1 MASVIG
7 QFLGLIG
14 LDIYPPTTMVEL
26 IPYLLELLVGVV
38 LVSGVF
44 RVIGKIAEAFINS
57 VRRW

>member
-1 MASVIG
+1 M
-7 QFLGLIG
+7 GLIG

-26 IPYLLELLVGVV
+26 IPYLLELLIGVV